1 MTAFC
6 IISVLG
12 KDYEAPLEQYEWSV
26 DFMRS
31 FKDRQMRE
39 NVVLTEI
46 HPEQVDRGVQINM
59 FSKPLTLYEAGGFIL
74 CMSGEKVY
82 RVLSDVFSERK
93 KKNGNNGCFR
103 DKRKS

>member
-31 FKDRQMRE
+31 FKAGRCAKRCLRKG
-39 NVVLTEI
+39 LT
-46 HPEQVDRGVQINM
+46 
-59 FSKPLTLYEAGGFIL
+59 A
-74 CMSGEKVY
+74 
-82 RVLSDVFSERK
+82 
-93 KKNGNNGCFR
+93 
-103 DKRKS
+103 